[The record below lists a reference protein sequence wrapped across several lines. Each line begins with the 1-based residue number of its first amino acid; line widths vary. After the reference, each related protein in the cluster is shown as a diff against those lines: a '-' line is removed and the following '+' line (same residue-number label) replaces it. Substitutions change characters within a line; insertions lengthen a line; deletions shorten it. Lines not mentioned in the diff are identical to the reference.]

1 MRTFTVKAKTLE
13 SAQSLFNALRRF
25 DPALEGSASEGYS
38 VSVDVGA
45 NDRRLLDVLEA
56 IHQHVQERDDPAR
69 VELDGRDNS
78 LIKGIPRSLS
88 VRNASNRLVDNGRIG
103 TGFVAAH
110 VWRRLSDGSDA
121 PRNPMTYSFLPNL
134 VWLPAQLAKLTDRE
148 GGFAQ
153 TLLQAISLALY
164 RDVALSPRL
173 AAFVDPV
180 WDALPVRD
188 EVAEIE
194 VPLDRLNLF
203 AFDHAWLE
211 RRRRTLSTVEESLA
225 AVGTGGPATSKVVSS
240 RYGDGL
246 NALDRAAVAHLHES
260 LSSYREAIDEAR
272 DALS

>member
-1 MRTFTVKAKTLE
+1 
-13 SAQSLFNALRRF
+13 
-25 DPALEGSASEGYS
+25 
-38 VSVDVGA
+38 
-45 NDRRLLDVLEA
+45 
-56 IHQHVQERDDPAR
+56 
-69 VELDGRDNS
+69 
-78 LIKGIPRSLS
+78 
-88 VRNASNRLVDNGRIG
+88 
-103 TGFVAAH
+103 
-110 VWRRLSDGSDA
+110 
-121 PRNPMTYSFLPNL
+121 MTYSFLPNL